1 MRKLNILIL
10 AALTAVSGSAMAVGF
25 TVEQGKNF
33 TNLNM
38 EMGKSS
44 SGLYAESHWLK
55 NTDDGSQTGGPAIVG
70 EGTEAALVSDHLQ
83 QADAQVAGDGSHHH
97 ARQIHRQLAPVHA
110 AGEGILQTED
120 ISAQHGGDGQQEGEA
135 HGKPPLEAHEAA
147 GGDGHTGAGNAGDR
161 GDSLTDAHHQHIQ
174 HRGAAGILAA
184 LAGPVAEKQ
193 QEAGDDQGGADE
205 YHTVLQALHR
215 VLDRQDGKQGQRTQN
230 DQQDQAAGR
239 GYRRRGAVVD
249 QITDAAEKFPH
260 HVADVL
266 PIGHEHRQQRT
277 QMQQYVVE
285 SGDLGVDVQQI
296 LGDGQMAGAG
306 DGQKFRHALNEAEK
320 YRVKDRQ
327 KILLLLRGL
336 VSRFCRRTAAAES
349 RV

>member
-1 MRKLNILIL
+1 
-10 AALTAVSGSAMAVGF
+10 
-25 TVEQGKNF
+25 
-33 TNLNM
+33 
-38 EMGKSS
+38 
-44 SGLYAESHWLK
+44 
-55 NTDDGSQTGGPAIVG
+55 
-70 EGTEAALVSDHLQ
+70 
-83 QADAQVAGDGSHHH
+83 
-97 ARQIHRQLAPVHA
+97 LAPVHA

-120 ISAQHGGDGQQEGEA
+120 VGTQHGGDGQQEGKA

-147 GGDGHTGAGNAGDR
+147 GGDGHAGAGDAGDR

-174 HRGAAGILAA
+174 HRGAAGILAS
-184 LAGPVAEKQ
+184 LTGPVAEKQ

-215 VLDRQDGKQGQRTQN
+215 VLDGQDGKQGQRTQN

-266 PIGHEHRQQRT
+266 PIGHEHRHQRT

-285 SGDLGVDVQQI
+285 GGDLGVDVQQI
-296 LGDGQMAGAG
+296 LGDGQMARAG
-306 DGQKFRHALNEAEK
+306 DGQKFRHALDQAQKNRLQK
-320 YRVKDRQ
+320 GHRFSPYLKFYQGVWPRIVGRGTFYHTTGGQ
-327 KILLLLRGL
+327 KIPPLFLDNLRDG
-336 VSRFCRRTAAAES
+336 RRSHSYQKKEGPPDGGPSSPCAVH
-349 RV
+349 RVRM